1 MKLYNPKIT
10 LYILAGFLVALVA
23 AVPSLRPTRLSAI
36 HLSCSDCTTATPVL
50 MVNQDSTGKIFELLD
65 ASTPVWSVNDGG
77 SITQAGGETNSS
89 NLVVSAPTAVGTAT
103 PAVLI
108 NNAGVSKQIEI
119 QDGGTVAFDMLN
131 GGGARFT
138 APTAIATA
146 QPGLV
151 ADTSGVSNIFEVR
164 ANATPQFQVDASGLV
179 DLHGNQLDLDADND
193 TSITAD
199 TDDQIDF
206 EIAGTD
212 QITISTTSLFLNG
225 TLINQDAGTEN
236 LGQLPTVCS
245 ATITYTAAAGG
256 SGTVCSIGASEIWY
270 IHAVFAEVTTNWDA
284 TGDDALV
291 EIGDGND
298 ADGLLD
304 LDDGELQAADTEGT
318 GAPAGWQGFMSTDT
332 RGAYL
337 ANGHGFI
344 YNPGSAETIDY
355 NIDETSGETLSAG
368 QLTVYV
374 VYTRLQ

>member
-1 MKLYNPKIT
+1 MKSFMRKT
-10 LYILAGFLVALVA
+10 FLLIVVALIVGIVA
-23 AVPSLRPTRLSAI
+23 SLAPQHNTEAQTSPA
-36 HLSCSDCTTATPVL
+36 CSREALKWIAGTL
-50 MVNQDSTGKIFELLD
+50 GSD
-65 ASTPVWSVNDGG
+65 ACEWEMQSG
-77 SITQAGGETNSS
+77 SLFDVQAGATVTFANDPVFSGNPSFTGGQSNTG
-89 NLVVSAPTAVGTAT
+89 NLVVAAPTDIATAT
-103 PAVLI
+103 PAALI
-108 NNAGVSKQIEI
+108 NSAGVSNLLEV
-119 QDGGTVAFDMLN
+119 QDGGSAIVQVYD
-131 GGGARFT
+131 GGGALVA
-138 APTAIATA
+138 APTAIATGV
-146 QPGLV
+146 PGLV
-151 ADTSGVSNIFEVR
+151 VDQNGVSNVFEVR
-164 ANATPQFQVDASGLV
+164 DAATPVFAVRNGGTQDILNGELTLSAATFDM
-179 DLHGNQLDLDADND
+179 ND
-193 TSITAD
+193 TY
-199 TDDQIDF
+199 ID
-206 EIAGTD
+206 
-212 QITISTTSLFLNG
+212 
-225 TLINQDAGTEN
+225 QDAGTEN

-256 SGTVCSIGASEIWY
+256 SGTVCSIGSGEIWY
-270 IHAVFAEVTTNWDA
+270 VHAVFAEVTTNWDA